1 MRRADYG
8 GADVLHGKTPLF
20 QHRKA
25 FMNPQEKELLTTLLD
40 RVKNAPRQDKDPE
53 ADALIR
59 QAMAAQPDLP
69 YYLTQTVLIQD
80 LSLHQAQQRIAD
92 LEKQLADAQQAAKP
106 SVGSFLGGLFG
117 SRPPAQAGGPAQ
129 AGPPPAGPWTRS
141 PQVAA
146 APPAQPY
153 GQPGYAP
160 QPGYGQQPMAGGLMG
175 GGMGGA
181 GGGFLRSAA
190 ATAAGVAGGALL
202 FQGIESLFGNH
213 YAGGLMS
220 GGMTP
225 GLGESV
231 VNNYYGND
239 AGGGGAD
246 WSSDPGGAGGGG
258 GDWSSDAGAAGG
270 GGDWSSDAGAA
281 GGGYDPGGQDFSS
294 DQDWGGGGGDWSSG
308 DSNTSC

>member
-20 QHRKA
+20 HHRKA
-25 FMNPQEKELLTTLLD
+25 FMDPQEKELLMTLLD

-106 SVGSFLGGLFG
+106 TVGSFLGGLFG
-117 SRPPAQAGGPAQ
+117 NRSPAQASGPAQ
-129 AGPPPAGPWTRS
+129 AGPPQAGPWTRS

-160 QPGYGQQPMAGGLMG
+160 QPGYGQQPMGGGVMGG

-181 GGGFLRSAA
+181 GGGVLRSAA

-202 FQGIESLFGNH
+202 FPGVSSLFGHH
-213 YAGGLMS
+213 YGGGLMS

-239 AGGGGAD
+239 
-246 WSSDPGGAGGGG
+246 AGGGG

-281 GGGYDPGGQDFSS
+281 GGGGDWRRDAGAAGGGYDPGEP
-294 DQDWGGGGGDWSSG
+294 DQD
-308 DSNTSC
+308 

>member
-20 QHRKA
+20 HHRKA
-25 FMNPQEKELLTTLLD
+25 FMDPQEKELLTTLLD
-40 RVKNAPRQDKDPE
+40 RVKSAPRQDKDPE

-92 LEKQLADAQQAAKP
+92 LEKQLTDAQQAAKP
-106 SVGSFLGGLFG
+106 TVGGFLGGLVG
-117 SRPPAQAGGPAQ
+117 NHSPAPAGGPAAAGPPQ
-129 AGPPPAGPWTRS
+129 AGPWPRS

-160 QPGYGQQPMAGGLMG
+160 QPGYGQQPMGSGMGGGLMG
-175 GGMGGA
+175 GMGG
-181 GGGFLRSAA
+181 GGGVLRSAA
-190 ATAAGVAGGALL
+190 APAAGVAGGALL
-202 FQGIESLFGNH
+202 FEGISSLFGNH
-213 YAGGLMS
+213 YAGGLMG

-239 AGGGGAD
+239 AGSGGGE
-246 WSSDPGGAGGGG
+246 
-258 GDWSSDAGAAGG
+258 WSSDAGAAGG
-270 GGDWSSDAGAA
+270 GS
-281 GGGYDPGGQDFSS
+281 DPGSQDFSS

>member
-1 MRRADYG
+1 
-8 GADVLHGKTPLF
+8 
-20 QHRKA
+20 
-25 FMNPQEKELLTTLLD
+25 MNPQEKELLTTLLD

-106 SVGSFLGGLFG
+106 TVGSFLGGLFG
-117 SRPPAQAGGPAQ
+117 NRSPAQASGPAQ
-129 AGPPPAGPWTRS
+129 AGPPQAGPWTRS

-160 QPGYGQQPMAGGLMG
+160 QPGYGQQPMGGGGGFMGG

-202 FQGIESLFGNH
+202 FQGISSLFGNH

-239 AGGGGAD
+239 AGGGG
-246 WSSDPGGAGGGG
+246 
-258 GDWSSDAGAAGG
+258 
-270 GGDWSSDAGAA
+270 GDWSSDAGAA
-281 GGGYDPGGQDFSS
+281 GGGYDPGSQDFSS

>member
-1 MRRADYG
+1 M
-8 GADVLHGKTPLF
+8 T
-20 QHRKA
+20 
-25 FMNPQEKELLTTLLD
+25 PQEKELLTTLLE
-40 RVKNAPRQDKDPE
+40 RLKNTPRQPKDPE

-59 QAMAAQPDLP
+59 QATTEQPDLP
-69 YYLTQTVLIQD
+69 YYLVQTVLIQD

-117 SRPPAQAGGPAQ
+117 SRPPAQASGPAQ
-129 AGPPPAGPWTRS
+129 AGPPQAGPWTRS

-160 QPGYGQQPMAGGLMG
+160 QPGYGQQPMGG

-202 FQGIESLFGNH
+202 FQGISSLFGNH

-225 GLGESV
+225 GLGETV

-239 AGGGGAD
+239 ASGGGGD
-246 WSSDPGGAGGGG
+246 WSSDPGGAGGG

-270 GGDWSSDAGAA
+270 GGDWSSDAGS
-281 GGGYDPGGQDFSS
+281 DPGSRDFSS
-294 DQDWGGGGGDWSSG
+294 DQDWGGGGDWSSG

>member
-117 SRPPAQAGGPAQ
+117 SRPPAQASGPAQ
-129 AGPPPAGPWTRS
+129 AGPPQAGPWTRS

-160 QPGYGQQPMAGGLMG
+160 QPGYGQQPMGGGFMG
-175 GGMGGA
+175 GGMGGGA

-202 FQGIESLFGNH
+202 FQGISSLFGNH

-225 GLGESV
+225 GLGETV

-239 AGGGGAD
+239 AGGAGGGGD
-246 WSSDPGGAGGGG
+246 WSSDPGGAGGG

-270 GGDWSSDAGAA
+270 GGDWSSDAGA
-281 GGGYDPGGQDFSS
+281 GSQDFSS
-294 DQDWGGGGGDWSSG
+294 DQDWGSGGGDWSSG